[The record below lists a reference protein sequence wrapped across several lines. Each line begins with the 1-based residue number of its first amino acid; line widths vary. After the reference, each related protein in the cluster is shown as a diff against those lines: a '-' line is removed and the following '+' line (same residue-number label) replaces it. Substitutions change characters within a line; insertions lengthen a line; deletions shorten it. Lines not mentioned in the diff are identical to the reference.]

1 MSLVKVYLVLPAIIL
16 TNASSCSISS
26 HLSVEYQSG
35 SSVID
40 VTLPYWNFIMIFNPN
55 QVTWTLRKGVKLPFA
70 PQENID
76 SVNNNPVESVPNF
89 QLTKTVVNS
98 VDAPLN
104 QVAAS
109 SGDNSLTHN
118 NEPSIAKVGAP
129 VSINVGADNNAVS
142 PVAPVTETVA
152 HITDSSANASQEV
165 ASLATT
171 STATAQTATSAPAT
185 PTPATSTPLPSQE
198 ASTVTAAPSAND
210 TAPVVDG
217 RVVDKSVLE
226 NVKESF
232 PRWKTL
238 PYKLRSKRADL
249 FINLNSDVPFLQS
262 LVDFL
267 KSKGLDIK
275 PYDDSVNYLPSDIL
289 LLDKTDLV
297 RQGTVYVLQA
307 GKRAIWNELLIEF
320 GDILK

>member
-1 MSLVKVYLVLPAIIL
+1 
-16 TNASSCSISS
+16 
-26 HLSVEYQSG
+26 
-35 SSVID
+35 
-40 VTLPYWNFIMIFNPN
+40 MIFNPN

-70 PQENID
+70 PQENGD
-76 SVNNNPVESVPNF
+76 PVNYKPVESVTSS
-89 QLTKTVVNS
+89 QLTQAVANTVDS
-98 VDAPLN
+98 PLN
-104 QVAAS
+104 QVATS
-109 SGDNSLTHN
+109 SVDTSLTHN
-118 NEPSIAKVGAP
+118 YEPSIFKVDTPA
-129 VSINVGADNNAVS
+129 SINVGPDNSSIPTEATITENVDPVS
-142 PVAPVTETVA
+142 E
-152 HITDSSANASQEV
+152 SSANNVQVTATATPTTV
-165 ASLATT
+165 TT
-171 STATAQTATSAPAT
+171 STVDPTSSHT
-185 PTPATSTPLPSQE
+185 QE
-198 ASTVTAAPSAND
+198 ALSPTAAPPANN

-238 PYKLRSKRADL
+238 PYKLRSKSADL

-320 GDILK
+320 GDRLK

>member
-1 MSLVKVYLVLPAIIL
+1 
-16 TNASSCSISS
+16 
-26 HLSVEYQSG
+26 
-35 SSVID
+35 
-40 VTLPYWNFIMIFNPN
+40 MIFNPN

-171 STATAQTATSAPAT
+171 STATAQTATSATVPSSLAA
-185 PTPATSTPLPSQE
+185 PTPLPSQE
-198 ASTVTAAPSAND
+198 FLPATAALPEND

-238 PYKLRSKRADL
+238 PYKLRAKRADL

-320 GDILK
+320 GDRLK

>member
-1 MSLVKVYLVLPAIIL
+1 
-16 TNASSCSISS
+16 
-26 HLSVEYQSG
+26 
-35 SSVID
+35 
-40 VTLPYWNFIMIFNPN
+40 MIFNPN

-104 QVAAS
+104 QVVAS

-171 STATAQTATSAPAT
+171 STATAQTATSATVPSSLAA
-185 PTPATSTPLPSQE
+185 PTPLPSQE
-198 ASTVTAAPSAND
+198 FSPATAALPEND

-238 PYKLRSKRADL
+238 PYKLRAKRADL

-320 GDILK
+320 GDRLK

>member
-1 MSLVKVYLVLPAIIL
+1 
-16 TNASSCSISS
+16 
-26 HLSVEYQSG
+26 
-35 SSVID
+35 
-40 VTLPYWNFIMIFNPN
+40 MIFNPN

-104 QVAAS
+104 QVATS
-109 SGDNSLTHN
+109 SVDTTLTHN
-118 NEPSIAKVGAP
+118 EEPSIAKVGAP

-165 ASLATT
+165 ASLSPT
-171 STATAQTATSAPAT
+171 STATDQTATSATVTSSLAT
-185 PTPATSTPLPSQE
+185 PTPLPSQE
-198 ASTVTAAPSAND
+198 SSPATAALPEND

-238 PYKLRSKRADL
+238 PYKLRAKRADL

>member
-1 MSLVKVYLVLPAIIL
+1 
-16 TNASSCSISS
+16 
-26 HLSVEYQSG
+26 
-35 SSVID
+35 
-40 VTLPYWNFIMIFNPN
+40 MIFNPN
-55 QVTWTLRKGVKLPFA
+55 QVTWTLRKDVKLPFA
-70 PQENID
+70 PQENGD
-76 SVNNNPVESVPNF
+76 PVNYKPVESVTSS
-89 QLTKTVVNS
+89 QLTQAVANTVDS
-98 VDAPLN
+98 PLN
-104 QVAAS
+104 QVATS
-109 SGDNSLTHN
+109 SVDTSLTHN
-118 NEPSIAKVGAP
+118 YEPSIAKVGAP

-165 ASLATT
+165 ASLSPT
-171 STATAQTATSAPAT
+171 STATAQTATSATVTSSLAT
-185 PTPATSTPLPSQE
+185 PTPLPSQE
-198 ASTVTAAPSAND
+198 SSPATAALPEND

-238 PYKLRSKRADL
+238 PYKLRAKRADL

>member
-1 MSLVKVYLVLPAIIL
+1 
-16 TNASSCSISS
+16 
-26 HLSVEYQSG
+26 
-35 SSVID
+35 
-40 VTLPYWNFIMIFNPN
+40 MIFNPN

-76 SVNNNPVESVPNF
+76 SVNNNPVESVPNS

-98 VDAPLN
+98 VDVPLN
-104 QVAAS
+104 QVATS

-165 ASLATT
+165 ASLSPT

-198 ASTVTAAPSAND
+198 ASPVTAAPSAND

-238 PYKLRSKRADL
+238 PYKLRAKRADL

-320 GDILK
+320 GDRLK

>member
-1 MSLVKVYLVLPAIIL
+1 
-16 TNASSCSISS
+16 
-26 HLSVEYQSG
+26 
-35 SSVID
+35 
-40 VTLPYWNFIMIFNPN
+40 MIFNPN

-76 SVNNNPVESVPNF
+76 SVNNNPVESVPNS

-98 VDAPLN
+98 VDVPLN
-104 QVAAS
+104 QVATS

-118 NEPSIAKVGAP
+118 NEPSISKVGAP

-165 ASLATT
+165 ASLSPT

-185 PTPATSTPLPSQE
+185 PTPATSTPATSTPLPSQE
-198 ASTVTAAPSAND
+198 ASTVTATPSAND

-232 PRWKTL
+232 PHWKTL
-238 PYKLRSKRADL
+238 PYKLRAKRADL

-320 GDILK
+320 GDRLK

>member
-1 MSLVKVYLVLPAIIL
+1 
-16 TNASSCSISS
+16 
-26 HLSVEYQSG
+26 
-35 SSVID
+35 
-40 VTLPYWNFIMIFNPN
+40 MIFNPN

-104 QVAAS
+104 QVATS
-109 SGDNSLTHN
+109 SVDTTLTHN
-118 NEPSIAKVGAP
+118 EEPSIAKVGAP

-185 PTPATSTPLPSQE
+185 PTPATSTSLPSQE

-238 PYKLRSKRADL
+238 PYKLRSKSADL

-320 GDILK
+320 GDRLK

>member
-1 MSLVKVYLVLPAIIL
+1 
-16 TNASSCSISS
+16 
-26 HLSVEYQSG
+26 
-35 SSVID
+35 
-40 VTLPYWNFIMIFNPN
+40 MIFNPN
-55 QVTWTLRKGVKLPFA
+55 QVTWTLRKDVKLPFA
-70 PQENID
+70 PQENGD
-76 SVNNNPVESVPNF
+76 PVNYKPVESVTSS
-89 QLTKTVVNS
+89 QLTPAVANTVDS
-98 VDAPLN
+98 PLN
-104 QVAAS
+104 QVATRS
-109 SGDNSLTHN
+109 VDTTLTHN
-118 NEPSIAKVGAP
+118 EEPSIAKVGAP

-152 HITDSSANASQEV
+152 PVTDSSANASQEV

-238 PYKLRSKRADL
+238 PYKLRAKRADL

-320 GDILK
+320 GDRLK

>member
-1 MSLVKVYLVLPAIIL
+1 
-16 TNASSCSISS
+16 
-26 HLSVEYQSG
+26 
-35 SSVID
+35 
-40 VTLPYWNFIMIFNPN
+40 MIFNPN

-70 PQENID
+70 PQENIE
-76 SVNNNPVESVPNF
+76 SVNNNSAERVPNS
-89 QLTKTVVNS
+89 QVTNAVVNT

-109 SGDNSLTHN
+109 FVDTSLTHN
-118 NEPSIAKVGAP
+118 NEPSIFKVDTPA
-129 VSINVGADNNAVS
+129 SINVGPDNSSIPTEATITENVDPVS
-142 PVAPVTETVA
+142 E
-152 HITDSSANASQEV
+152 SSANNVQV
-165 ASLATT
+165 
-171 STATAQTATSAPAT
+171 T
-185 PTPATSTPLPSQE
+185 PTSSHTQE
-198 ASTVTAAPSAND
+198 ALSPTAAPPANN

-238 PYKLRSKRADL
+238 PYKLRAKRADL

-320 GDILK
+320 GDRLK

>member
-1 MSLVKVYLVLPAIIL
+1 
-16 TNASSCSISS
+16 
-26 HLSVEYQSG
+26 
-35 SSVID
+35 
-40 VTLPYWNFIMIFNPN
+40 MIFNPN

-104 QVAAS
+104 QVATS
-109 SGDNSLTHN
+109 SVDTTLTHN
-118 NEPSIAKVGAP
+118 EEPSIAKVGAP

-165 ASLATT
+165 ASLSPT

-307 GKRAIWNELLIEF
+307 GKRAIWDELLIEF
-320 GDILK
+320 GDRLK

>member
-1 MSLVKVYLVLPAIIL
+1 
-16 TNASSCSISS
+16 
-26 HLSVEYQSG
+26 
-35 SSVID
+35 
-40 VTLPYWNFIMIFNPN
+40 MIFNPN

-70 PQENID
+70 PQENGD
-76 SVNNNPVESVPNF
+76 PVNNNPVESVPSS
-89 QLTKTVVNS
+89 QLTQAVANTVDV
-98 VDAPLN
+98 PLN

-109 SGDNSLTHN
+109 SVDTSLTHN

-129 VSINVGADNNAVS
+129 VSINVGTDNNAVS

-152 HITDSSANASQEV
+152 HISDSSANTLQDV
-165 ASLATT
+165 ASIATS
-171 STATAQTATSAPAT
+171 STATGKTAISAPVT
-185 PTPATSTPLPSQE
+185 PTPATPEPLPSQV
-198 ASTVTAAPSAND
+198 ASPTIVAPSPNG
-210 TAPVVDG
+210 TTPVVDG
-217 RVVDKSVLE
+217 KAVDKTILE

-238 PYKLRSKRADL
+238 PYKLRAKRADL

-267 KSKGLDIK
+267 KSKGLDIN

-307 GKRAIWNELLIEF
+307 GKRAIWNELLTEF
-320 GDILK
+320 GDRLK

>member
-1 MSLVKVYLVLPAIIL
+1 
-16 TNASSCSISS
+16 
-26 HLSVEYQSG
+26 
-35 SSVID
+35 
-40 VTLPYWNFIMIFNPN
+40 MIFNPN

-70 PQENID
+70 PHENIE
-76 SVNNNPVESVPNF
+76 SVNNNSAERVPNS
-89 QLTKTVVNS
+89 QVTNAVVNT

-104 QVAAS
+104 QAAAS
-109 SGDNSLTHN
+109 FVDTSLTHN
-118 NEPSIAKVGAP
+118 NEPSIFKVDTHA
-129 VSINVGADNNAVS
+129 SINVGSDNSSIPSEATITENVDPVSESNANNVQ
-142 PVAPVTETVA
+142 VTATA
-152 HITDSSANASQEV
+152 TPTT
-165 ASLATT
+165 ATT
-171 STATAQTATSAPAT
+171 STVDPTSSHT
-185 PTPATSTPLPSQE
+185 QE
-198 ASTVTAAPSAND
+198 ALSAIAAPPANN

-238 PYKLRSKRADL
+238 PYKLRAKRADL

-320 GDILK
+320 GDRLK

>member
-1 MSLVKVYLVLPAIIL
+1 
-16 TNASSCSISS
+16 
-26 HLSVEYQSG
+26 
-35 SSVID
+35 
-40 VTLPYWNFIMIFNPN
+40 MIFNPN

-70 PQENID
+70 PHENID

-171 STATAQTATSAPAT
+171 STATAQTATSATVPSSLAA
-185 PTPATSTPLPSQE
+185 PTPLPSQE
-198 ASTVTAAPSAND
+198 FSPATAALPEND

-238 PYKLRSKRADL
+238 PYKLRAKRADL

-320 GDILK
+320 GDRLK

>member
-1 MSLVKVYLVLPAIIL
+1 
-16 TNASSCSISS
+16 
-26 HLSVEYQSG
+26 
-35 SSVID
+35 
-40 VTLPYWNFIMIFNPN
+40 MIFNPN

-76 SVNNNPVESVPNF
+76 SVNNNPVESVPNS

-98 VDAPLN
+98 VDVPLN
-104 QVAAS
+104 QVATS

-165 ASLATT
+165 ASLSPT

-185 PTPATSTPLPSQE
+185 PTPATPTPATSTPATSTPLPSQE

-210 TAPVVDG
+210 TSPVVDG

-226 NVKESF
+226 SVKESF

-238 PYKLRSKRADL
+238 PYKLRAKRADL

-320 GDILK
+320 GDRLK

>member
-1 MSLVKVYLVLPAIIL
+1 
-16 TNASSCSISS
+16 
-26 HLSVEYQSG
+26 
-35 SSVID
+35 
-40 VTLPYWNFIMIFNPN
+40 MIFNPN

-152 HITDSSANASQEV
+152 HITDIRANASQEV
-165 ASLATT
+165 ANLSPT

-185 PTPATSTPLPSQE
+185 PAPATPTPATSTPATSTPATSTPATSTPLPSQE

-238 PYKLRSKRADL
+238 PYKLRAKRADL

-320 GDILK
+320 GDRLK

>member
-1 MSLVKVYLVLPAIIL
+1 
-16 TNASSCSISS
+16 
-26 HLSVEYQSG
+26 
-35 SSVID
+35 
-40 VTLPYWNFIMIFNPN
+40 MIFNPN
-55 QVTWTLRKGVKLPFA
+55 QVTWTLRKDVKLPFA
-70 PQENID
+70 PQENGD
-76 SVNNNPVESVPNF
+76 PVNYKPVESVTSS
-89 QLTKTVVNS
+89 QLTQAVANTVDS
-98 VDAPLN
+98 PLN
-104 QVAAS
+104 QVATS
-109 SGDNSLTHN
+109 SVDTSLTHN
-118 NEPSIAKVGAP
+118 YEPSIAKVGAP
-129 VSINVGADNNAVS
+129 VSINVCYDNAVS

-152 HITDSSANASQEV
+152 PVTDSSANASQEV

-238 PYKLRSKRADL
+238 PYKLRAKRADL

-320 GDILK
+320 GDRLK

>member
-1 MSLVKVYLVLPAIIL
+1 
-16 TNASSCSISS
+16 
-26 HLSVEYQSG
+26 
-35 SSVID
+35 
-40 VTLPYWNFIMIFNPN
+40 MIFNPN

-171 STATAQTATSAPAT
+171 STATAQTATSATVPSSLAA
-185 PTPATSTPLPSQE
+185 PTPLPSQE
-198 ASTVTAAPSAND
+198 FSPATAALPEND

-307 GKRAIWNELLIEF
+307 GKRAIWDELLIEF
-320 GDILK
+320 GDRLK

>member
-1 MSLVKVYLVLPAIIL
+1 
-16 TNASSCSISS
+16 
-26 HLSVEYQSG
+26 
-35 SSVID
+35 
-40 VTLPYWNFIMIFNPN
+40 MIFNPN

-89 QLTKTVVNS
+89 QLTRTVVNS

-142 PVAPVTETVA
+142 PVAPVSETVA

-185 PTPATSTPLPSQE
+185 PTPATPTPATSTPATSTPLPSQE

-210 TAPVVDG
+210 TSPVVDG

-238 PYKLRSKRADL
+238 PYKLRAKRADL

-320 GDILK
+320 GDRLK

>member
-1 MSLVKVYLVLPAIIL
+1 
-16 TNASSCSISS
+16 
-26 HLSVEYQSG
+26 
-35 SSVID
+35 
-40 VTLPYWNFIMIFNPN
+40 MIFNPN
-55 QVTWTLRKGVKLPFA
+55 QVTWTLRKDVKLPFA
-70 PQENID
+70 PQENGD
-76 SVNNNPVESVPNF
+76 PVNYKPVESVTSS
-89 QLTKTVVNS
+89 QLTQAVANTVDS
-98 VDAPLN
+98 PLN
-104 QVAAS
+104 QVATS
-109 SGDNSLTHN
+109 SVDTSLTHN
-118 NEPSIAKVGAP
+118 YEPSIAKVGAP

-171 STATAQTATSAPAT
+171 STATAQTATSATVPSSLAA
-185 PTPATSTPLPSQE
+185 PTPLPSQE
-198 ASTVTAAPSAND
+198 SSPATAALPEND

-238 PYKLRSKRADL
+238 PYKLRAKRADL

-320 GDILK
+320 GDRLK

>member
-1 MSLVKVYLVLPAIIL
+1 
-16 TNASSCSISS
+16 
-26 HLSVEYQSG
+26 
-35 SSVID
+35 
-40 VTLPYWNFIMIFNPN
+40 MIFNPN

-104 QVAAS
+104 QVATS
-109 SGDNSLTHN
+109 SVDTTLTHN
-118 NEPSIAKVGAP
+118 EEPSIAKVGAP

-152 HITDSSANASQEV
+152 HITDSRANASQEV
-165 ASLATT
+165 ANLSPT

-185 PTPATSTPLPSQE
+185 LAPATSTPLPSQE

-238 PYKLRSKRADL
+238 PYKLRAKSADL

-320 GDILK
+320 GDRLK

>member
-1 MSLVKVYLVLPAIIL
+1 
-16 TNASSCSISS
+16 
-26 HLSVEYQSG
+26 
-35 SSVID
+35 
-40 VTLPYWNFIMIFNPN
+40 MIFNPN

-171 STATAQTATSAPAT
+171 STATAQTATSAT
-185 PTPATSTPLPSQE
+185 VTSSLVAPTPLPSQE
-198 ASTVTAAPSAND
+198 FSPATAALPEND

-238 PYKLRSKRADL
+238 PYKLRAKRADL

-320 GDILK
+320 GDRLK

>member
-1 MSLVKVYLVLPAIIL
+1 
-16 TNASSCSISS
+16 
-26 HLSVEYQSG
+26 
-35 SSVID
+35 
-40 VTLPYWNFIMIFNPN
+40 MIFNPN
-55 QVTWTLRKGVKLPFA
+55 QVTWTLRKDVKLPFA
-70 PQENID
+70 PQENGD
-76 SVNNNPVESVPNF
+76 PVNYKPVESVTSS
-89 QLTKTVVNS
+89 QLTQAVANTVDS
-98 VDAPLN
+98 PLN
-104 QVAAS
+104 QVAIS
-109 SGDNSLTHN
+109 SVDTSLTHN
-118 NEPSIAKVGAP
+118 YEPSIAKVGAP
-129 VSINVGADNNAVS
+129 VSINVCSDNAVS

-152 HITDSSANASQEV
+152 PVTDSSANASQEV

-171 STATAQTATSAPAT
+171 STATAQTATSAT
-185 PTPATSTPLPSQE
+185 VTSSLAAPTPLPSQE
-198 ASTVTAAPSAND
+198 SSPATAALPKND

-297 RQGTVYVLQA
+297 RQGTVFVLQA
-307 GKRAIWNELLIEF
+307 GKRAIWNKLLIEF
-320 GDILK
+320 GDRLK

>member
-1 MSLVKVYLVLPAIIL
+1 
-16 TNASSCSISS
+16 
-26 HLSVEYQSG
+26 
-35 SSVID
+35 
-40 VTLPYWNFIMIFNPN
+40 MIFNPN
-55 QVTWTLRKGVKLPFA
+55 QVTWTLRKDVKLPFA
-70 PQENID
+70 PQENGD
-76 SVNNNPVESVPNF
+76 PVNYKPVESVTSS
-89 QLTKTVVNS
+89 QLTQAVANTVDS
-98 VDAPLN
+98 PLN
-104 QVAAS
+104 QVATRS
-109 SGDNSLTHN
+109 VDTTLTHN
-118 NEPSIAKVGAP
+118 EEPSIAKVGAP

-152 HITDSSANASQEV
+152 PVTDSSANASQEV

-238 PYKLRSKRADL
+238 PYKLRAKRADL

-320 GDILK
+320 GDRLK

>member
-1 MSLVKVYLVLPAIIL
+1 
-16 TNASSCSISS
+16 
-26 HLSVEYQSG
+26 
-35 SSVID
+35 
-40 VTLPYWNFIMIFNPN
+40 MIFNPN
-55 QVTWTLRKGVKLPFA
+55 QVTWTLRKDVKLPFA
-70 PQENID
+70 PQENGD
-76 SVNNNPVESVPNF
+76 PVNYKPVESVTSS
-89 QLTKTVVNS
+89 QLTQAVANTVDS
-98 VDAPLN
+98 PLN
-104 QVAAS
+104 QVATS
-109 SGDNSLTHN
+109 SVDTSLTHN
-118 NEPSIAKVGAP
+118 YEPSIAKVGAP

-165 ASLATT
+165 ASLSPT
-171 STATAQTATSAPAT
+171 STATAQTATSATVTSSLAT
-185 PTPATSTPLPSQE
+185 PTPLPSQE
-198 ASTVTAAPSAND
+198 SSPATAALPEND

-238 PYKLRSKRADL
+238 AYKLRSKSADL

-320 GDILK
+320 GDRLK

>member
-1 MSLVKVYLVLPAIIL
+1 
-16 TNASSCSISS
+16 
-26 HLSVEYQSG
+26 
-35 SSVID
+35 
-40 VTLPYWNFIMIFNPN
+40 MIFNPN

-98 VDAPLN
+98 VDASLN
-104 QVAAS
+104 QVATS
-109 SGDNSLTHN
+109 SVDTTLTHN
-118 NEPSIAKVGAP
+118 EEPSIAKVGAP
-129 VSINVGADNNAVS
+129 VSINVGADNNALS
-142 PVAPVTETVA
+142 TVAPVTETVA

-185 PTPATSTPLPSQE
+185 PTPATSTLLPSQE

-226 NVKESF
+226 NVKE
-232 PRWKTL
+232 
-238 PYKLRSKRADL
+238 
-249 FINLNSDVPFLQS
+249 
-262 LVDFL
+262 
-267 KSKGLDIK
+267 
-275 PYDDSVNYLPSDIL
+275 
-289 LLDKTDLV
+289 
-297 RQGTVYVLQA
+297 
-307 GKRAIWNELLIEF
+307 
-320 GDILK
+320 

>member
-1 MSLVKVYLVLPAIIL
+1 
-16 TNASSCSISS
+16 
-26 HLSVEYQSG
+26 
-35 SSVID
+35 
-40 VTLPYWNFIMIFNPN
+40 MIFNPN

-76 SVNNNPVESVPNF
+76 SVNNNPVEGVPNS

-98 VDAPLN
+98 VDVPLN
-104 QVAAS
+104 QVATS

-118 NEPSIAKVGAP
+118 NEPPIAKVGAP

-165 ASLATT
+165 ASLSPT
-171 STATAQTATSAPAT
+171 STATAQTATSAPATPTPAT

-198 ASTVTAAPSAND
+198 ASTVTATPSAND

-238 PYKLRSKRADL
+238 PYKLRAKRADL

-320 GDILK
+320 GDRLK

>member
-1 MSLVKVYLVLPAIIL
+1 
-16 TNASSCSISS
+16 
-26 HLSVEYQSG
+26 
-35 SSVID
+35 
-40 VTLPYWNFIMIFNPN
+40 MIFNPN

-70 PQENID
+70 PQENIEA
-76 SVNNNPVESVPNF
+76 VNNNPIESVHNS
-89 QLTKTVVNS
+89 QVTNAAVNT

-109 SGDNSLTHN
+109 SGDTTLTHN
-118 NEPSIAKVGAP
+118 EEPSIAKVDAP
-129 VSINVGADNNAVS
+129 VSINVGPDNSSIPTEASVTEN
-142 PVAPVTETVA
+142 VAPVTE
-152 HITDSSANASQEV
+152 SSANNVQV
-165 ASLATT
+165 
-171 STATAQTATSAPAT
+171 TATAT
-185 PTPATSTPLPSQE
+185 PTTAI
-198 ASTVTAAPSAND
+198 ASTVAPASSLTQDASPATATPSAND
-210 TAPVVDG
+210 ATPVVDG

-238 PYKLRSKRADL
+238 PYKLRAKRADL
-249 FINLNSDVPFLQS
+249 FINLYSDVPFLQS

-307 GKRAIWNELLIEF
+307 GKRAIWNELLLEF
-320 GDILK
+320 GDRLK

>member
-1 MSLVKVYLVLPAIIL
+1 
-16 TNASSCSISS
+16 
-26 HLSVEYQSG
+26 
-35 SSVID
+35 
-40 VTLPYWNFIMIFNPN
+40 MIFNPN

-98 VDAPLN
+98 VDAHLN
-104 QVAAS
+104 QVATS
-109 SGDNSLTHN
+109 SVDTTLTHN
-118 NEPSIAKVGAP
+118 EEPSIAKVGAP

-185 PTPATSTPLPSQE
+185 PTPTTSTSLPSQE

-238 PYKLRSKRADL
+238 PYKLRSKSADL

-320 GDILK
+320 GDRLK

>member
-1 MSLVKVYLVLPAIIL
+1 
-16 TNASSCSISS
+16 
-26 HLSVEYQSG
+26 
-35 SSVID
+35 
-40 VTLPYWNFIMIFNPN
+40 MIFNPN
-55 QVTWTLRKGVKLPFA
+55 QVTWTLRKDVKLPFA
-70 PQENID
+70 PQENGD
-76 SVNNNPVESVPNF
+76 PVNYKPVESVTSS
-89 QLTKTVVNS
+89 QLTQAVANTVDS
-98 VDAPLN
+98 PLN
-104 QVAAS
+104 QVSTS
-109 SGDNSLTHN
+109 SVDTSLTHN
-118 NEPSIAKVGAP
+118 YEPSIAKVGAP

-165 ASLATT
+165 ASLSPT
-171 STATAQTATSAPAT
+171 STATAQTATSATVTSSLAT
-185 PTPATSTPLPSQE
+185 PTPLPSQE
-198 ASTVTAAPSAND
+198 SSPATAALPEND

-238 PYKLRSKRADL
+238 PYKLRAKRADL

>member
-1 MSLVKVYLVLPAIIL
+1 
-16 TNASSCSISS
+16 
-26 HLSVEYQSG
+26 
-35 SSVID
+35 
-40 VTLPYWNFIMIFNPN
+40 MIFNPN

-152 HITDSSANASQEV
+152 HITDSSANVSQEV
-165 ASLATT
+165 ASLSPT
-171 STATAQTATSAPAT
+171 STATAQTATSATVTSSLAT
-185 PTPATSTPLPSQE
+185 PTPLPSQE

-238 PYKLRSKRADL
+238 PYKLRSKSADL

-320 GDILK
+320 GDRLK

>member
-1 MSLVKVYLVLPAIIL
+1 
-16 TNASSCSISS
+16 
-26 HLSVEYQSG
+26 
-35 SSVID
+35 
-40 VTLPYWNFIMIFNPN
+40 MIFNPN

-104 QVAAS
+104 QVATS
-109 SGDNSLTHN
+109 SVDTTLTHN
-118 NEPSIAKVGAP
+118 EEPSIAKVGAP

-165 ASLATT
+165 ASLSPT

-198 ASTVTAAPSAND
+198 ASTVTAALPEND

-238 PYKLRSKRADL
+238 PYKLRAKRADL

-320 GDILK
+320 GDRLK

>member
-1 MSLVKVYLVLPAIIL
+1 
-16 TNASSCSISS
+16 
-26 HLSVEYQSG
+26 
-35 SSVID
+35 
-40 VTLPYWNFIMIFNPN
+40 MIFNPN
-55 QVTWTLRKGVKLPFA
+55 QVTWTLRKDVKLPFA
-70 PQENID
+70 PQENGD
-76 SVNNNPVESVPNF
+76 PVNYKPVESVTSS
-89 QLTKTVVNS
+89 QLTQAVANTVDS
-98 VDAPLN
+98 PLN
-104 QVAAS
+104 QVATS
-109 SGDNSLTHN
+109 SVDTSLTHN
-118 NEPSIAKVGAP
+118 YEPSIAKVGAP

-165 ASLATT
+165 ASLSPT
-171 STATAQTATSAPAT
+171 STATAQTATSATVTSSLVT
-185 PTPATSTPLPSQE
+185 PTPLPSQE
-198 ASTVTAAPSAND
+198 SSPATAALPEND

-238 PYKLRSKRADL
+238 PYKLRSKSADL

-320 GDILK
+320 GDRLK

>member
-1 MSLVKVYLVLPAIIL
+1 
-16 TNASSCSISS
+16 
-26 HLSVEYQSG
+26 
-35 SSVID
+35 
-40 VTLPYWNFIMIFNPN
+40 MIFNPN

-104 QVAAS
+104 QVATS
-109 SGDNSLTHN
+109 SVDTTLTHN
-118 NEPSIAKVGAP
+118 EEPSIAKVGAP

-185 PTPATSTPLPSQE
+185 PTPATPTPATPTPATPTLATSTSLPSQE

-238 PYKLRSKRADL
+238 PYKLRSKSADL

-320 GDILK
+320 GDRLK

>member
-1 MSLVKVYLVLPAIIL
+1 
-16 TNASSCSISS
+16 
-26 HLSVEYQSG
+26 
-35 SSVID
+35 
-40 VTLPYWNFIMIFNPN
+40 MIFNPN

-70 PQENID
+70 PQENIE
-76 SVNNNPVESVPNF
+76 SVNNNSAERVPNS
-89 QLTKTVVNS
+89 QVTNAVVNT

-109 SGDNSLTHN
+109 FVDTSLTHN
-118 NEPSIAKVGAP
+118 NEPSIFKVDTPA
-129 VSINVGADNNAVS
+129 SINVDPVS
-142 PVAPVTETVA
+142 E
-152 HITDSSANASQEV
+152 SSANNVQVTAT
-165 ASLATT
+165 ATPTTATT
-171 STATAQTATSAPAT
+171 STVVPTSSHT
-185 PTPATSTPLPSQE
+185 QE
-198 ASTVTAAPSAND
+198 ALSPTAAPPANN

-238 PYKLRSKRADL
+238 PYKLRAKRADL

-320 GDILK
+320 GDRLK

>member
-1 MSLVKVYLVLPAIIL
+1 
-16 TNASSCSISS
+16 
-26 HLSVEYQSG
+26 
-35 SSVID
+35 
-40 VTLPYWNFIMIFNPN
+40 MIFNPN

-104 QVAAS
+104 QVATS
-109 SGDNSLTHN
+109 SVDTTLTHN
-118 NEPSIAKVGAP
+118 EEPSIAKVGAP

-165 ASLATT
+165 ASLSPT

-198 ASTVTAAPSAND
+198 ASTVTVTPSAND

-238 PYKLRSKRADL
+238 PYKLRAKRADL

-320 GDILK
+320 GDRLK

>member
-1 MSLVKVYLVLPAIIL
+1 
-16 TNASSCSISS
+16 
-26 HLSVEYQSG
+26 
-35 SSVID
+35 
-40 VTLPYWNFIMIFNPN
+40 MIFNPN

-89 QLTKTVVNS
+89 QLTRTVVNS

-129 VSINVGADNNAVS
+129 VSINVDADNNAVS

-152 HITDSSANASQEV
+152 PISDSSANTSQEV

-238 PYKLRSKRADL
+238 PYKLRAKRADL

-307 GKRAIWNELLIEF
+307 GKRAIWNELLLEF
-320 GDILK
+320 GDRLK

>member
-1 MSLVKVYLVLPAIIL
+1 
-16 TNASSCSISS
+16 
-26 HLSVEYQSG
+26 
-35 SSVID
+35 
-40 VTLPYWNFIMIFNPN
+40 MIFNPN

-104 QVAAS
+104 QVASS

-165 ASLATT
+165 ASLSLT

-198 ASTVTAAPSAND
+198 ASPVTAAPSAND

-238 PYKLRSKRADL
+238 PYKLRAKRADL

-320 GDILK
+320 GDRLK